1 MRIGWFM
8 EVPSLSAMR
17 APWVLKWAIMHAEC
31 AGVSGPGYYAA
42 GPQRDVRDVSLK
54 MQSSFAFRGLHIDV
68 A

>member
-1 MRIGWFM
+1 
-8 EVPSLSAMR
+8 MR

-42 GPQRDVRDVSLK
+42 GPQRDVRDVSVK